1 MKVLVF
7 DLDNTLCKLAKP
19 VLDEDV
25 NILKELEKK
34 AKAAAKLE
42 KEIVSPIFYKTNGNF
57 NLGNGKIKNGNI
69 YFCEAGIVC
78 VCLEENNEFQ
88 SLFSSFLY

>member
-25 NILKELEKK
+25 KILKELEARGNK
-34 AKAAAKLE
+34 
-42 KEIVSPIFYKTNGNF
+42 IVICSI
-57 NLGNGKIKNGNI
+57 IK
-69 YFCEAGIVC
+69 
-78 VCLEENNEFQ
+78 
-88 SLFSSFLY
+88 